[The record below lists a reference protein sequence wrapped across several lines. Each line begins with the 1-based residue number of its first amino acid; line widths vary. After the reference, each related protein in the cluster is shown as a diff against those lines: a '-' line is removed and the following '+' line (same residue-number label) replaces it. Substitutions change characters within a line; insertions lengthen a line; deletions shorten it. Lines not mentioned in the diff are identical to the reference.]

1 MLDPLHS
8 PLLPLLTSP
17 KGQLLPPGL
26 GQAST
31 AAVEMALPSKEGGH
45 NPSAGE
51 LSPGRR
57 EGEAAR
63 WGGGTLRMQG
73 RLEEGKGKFRSMT
86 GRQEGG
92 LEPMMTFG
100 SGSEGL

>member
-1 MLDPLHS
+1 MPDPLHS

-45 NPSAGE
+45 IPSAGE
-51 LSPGRR
+51 LSPGR
-57 EGEAAR
+57 
-63 WGGGTLRMQG
+63 
-73 RLEEGKGKFRSMT
+73 GKGKQRDGEEEHSGCT
-86 GRQEGG
+86 AGWKKGRESSV
-92 LEPMMTFG
+92 P
-100 SGSEGL
+100 